1 VSEGFTPR
9 TFVIKDAFTRSKIA
23 GAILKLDARAEW
35 DITIRRHV
43 RRRTLRQNSRL
54 HLLFSMVSSETGNDI
69 EDVKEG
75 YKALFLQ
82 PKIVDLSTKRVLIYP
97 RTSKMNVAE
106 LNEFMTRVEVHAIE
120 NFGIVLGDG
129 DGWSS

>member
-1 VSEGFTPR
+1 MSEGFTPR

-35 DITIRRHV
+35 DITIKRHI
-43 RRRTLRQNSRL
+43 RRRTLKQNSRL
-54 HLLFSMVSSETGNDI
+54 HLLFSLVASETGNDI
-69 EDVKEG
+69 EDVKDG

-82 PKIVDLSTKRVLIYP
+82 PKIVDLGSRRVLIYP
-97 RTSKMNVAE
+97 QTRKMNTVK

-129 DGWSS
+129 DGWQG